1 MYRRK
6 SLGKKA
12 LKMTVS
18 VVTVIGFTFI
28 VWGTMRTLDGALTTI
43 GEAVLLD
50 LRTCAARGLDI

>member
-6 SLGKKA
+6 PPRRTA
-12 LKMTVS
+12 LEMAVS
-18 VVTVIGFTFI
+18 VAVVIGFSII

-50 LRTCAARGLDI
+50 LRHCEARELDI